1 MAWLVSANI
10 MQNIGLSAKILS
22 QRTFTIFVVMALI
35 TTFATTPLVSFLYP
49 PRYQKKLAAW
59 KRGDIDWDGTRL
71 VSDSGSDDAP
81 LEKADSGEIRRLLVY
96 LRLDSLPSLF
106 TFMNLLGPDTAINSV
121 NKLHPR
127 KPSHPGSGD
136 QTPLLGKPLEVH
148 GLRMVELTE
157 RLSSVMTESEVDD
170 CSTKDPV
177 VNAFHT
183 FGQLSNVATSG
194 KVQIVPSDSFAE
206 TINSSAA
213 EHGSDLVLLPWS
225 EAGTLSD
232 CNSSGAMN
240 DQLGQG
246 SHSDFVKNFLA
257 DAPCN
262 AAVLVNNGFGGK
274 AKEVSRPKLHIS
286 PTEAGI
292 PATGH
297 LATMPIENR
306 SHHIFFPFSGGVD
319 DRIALRFVLRLA
331 RKSNVTATVIFVKR
345 EATPTDD
352 DIKPA
357 EPASGAPNSKEGVN
371 VVAESVNSSISPSDR
386 DLTFFTAMRDSLPV
400 ELASRVSFEVAGAG
414 TDIIARAKVDFDAC
428 TNNAGNIFVAGR
440 SNGSIPA
447 KISTLAPE
455 VRTTLGPFAAAAL
468 EAKIGA
474 SVLVMKAAGRG
485 LEM

>member
-1 MAWLVSANI
+1 

-35 TTFATTPLVSFLYP
+35 TTFATTPLVSFIYP
-49 PRYQKKLAAW
+49 PSYQKKLASW
-59 KRGDIDWDGTRL
+59 RRGEIDWDGTRL
-71 VSDSGSDDAP
+71 VSSSDSVDAP
-81 LEKADSGEIRRLLVY
+81 LEKNDSGEIRRLLVY

-106 TFMNLLGPDTAINSV
+106 TFMNLLGPDRASNSV

-127 KPSHPGSGD
+127 KTSQPGSGD

-170 CSTKDPV
+170 NSTKDPV
-177 VNAFHT
+177 VNAFQT

-206 TINSSAA
+206 VLNSSAA
-213 EHGSDLVLLPWS
+213 EQGSDLVLLPWS

-232 CNSSGAMN
+232 CNTGGALN

-274 AKEVSRPKLHIS
+274 AKDVSRPKLQIS
-286 PTEAGI
+286 PTEASL
-292 PATGH
+292 PDTGH

-319 DRIALRFVLRLA
+319 DRVALRFVLRLA
-331 RKSNVTATVIFVKR
+331 RNSNVTATVVFVKR
-345 EATPTDD
+345 EATITGD

-357 EPASGAPNSKEGVN
+357 EPASGTPDLKEGVN
-371 VVAESVNSSISPSDR
+371 VGAESVNSSISPSDR
-386 DLTFFTAMRDSLPV
+386 DLAFFTTLRDSLPM
-400 ELASRVSFEVAGAG
+400 ELASRVSFELAGAG
-414 TDIIARAKVDFDAC
+414 TDIITRAKVDFDAC

-440 SNGSIPA
+440 NNGSVPA
-447 KISTLAPE
+447 KSSTLAPE
-455 VRTTLGPFAAAAL
+455 VRTTLGPVASAVL

-474 SVLVMKAAGRG
+474 SVLIMKAAGRG

>member
-1 MAWLVSANI
+1 
-10 MQNIGLSAKILS
+10 
-22 QRTFTIFVVMALI
+22 MALI
-35 TTFATTPLVSFLYP
+35 TTFATTPLVSFIYP
-49 PRYQKKLAAW
+49 PWYQKKLAAW
-59 KRGDIDWDGTRL
+59 RRGDIDWDGTRL
-71 VSDSGSDDAP
+71 VSDSDSVDAH
-81 LEKADSGEIRRLLVY
+81 LEKNDSGEIRRLLVY

-106 TFMNLLGPDTAINSV
+106 TFMNLLGPDRASNSA

-127 KPSHPGSGD
+127 KTSQPGSGD
-136 QTPLLGKPLEVH
+136 QTPLLGKPLEVY

-170 CSTKDPV
+170 GSTKDPV
-177 VNAFHT
+177 VNAFQT

-206 TINSSAA
+206 TLNGKAA

-232 CNSSGAMN
+232 CNSSGALN

-274 AKEVSRPKLHIS
+274 TKDVSRPKLQIS
-286 PTEAGI
+286 PTEASL
-292 PATGH
+292 PDVGH

-319 DRIALRFVLRLA
+319 DRVALRFVLRLA
-331 RKSNVTATVIFVKR
+331 RNSNVTATVVFVKR
-345 EATPTDD
+345 EATSTDD

-357 EPASGAPNSKEGVN
+357 EPASGAPDLKEGVN
-371 VVAESVNSSISPSDR
+371 VAAESVNSSISPSDR
-386 DLTFFTAMRDSLPV
+386 DLAFFTTLRDSLPM
-400 ELASRVSFEVAGAG
+400 ELASRVSFELAGAG
-414 TDIIARAKVDFDAC
+414 TDIISRAKVDFDAC

-440 SNGSIPA
+440 SNGSVPA

-455 VRTTLGPFAAAAL
+455 VRTTLGPVAAAVL

>member
-1 MAWLVSANI
+1 
-10 MQNIGLSAKILS
+10 
-22 QRTFTIFVVMALI
+22 MALI

-49 PRYQKKLAAW
+49 PWYQKKLTAW
-59 KRGDIDWDGTRL
+59 KRGEIDWDGNRL
-71 VSDSGSDDAP
+71 VSDSGSTDGP
-81 LEKADSGEIRRLLVY
+81 LEKTDSGEIRRLLVY

-106 TFMNLLGPDTAINSV
+106 TFMNLLGPDRASNSV

-127 KPSHPGSGD
+127 KPSYPGSGD
-136 QTPLLGKPLEVH
+136 QTPLLGKPLRVH
-148 GLRMVELTE
+148 GLRMFELTE
-157 RLSSVMTESEVDD
+157 RLSSVMSEADVDD

-194 KVQIVPSDSFAE
+194 KVQCVPPNSFAE
-206 TINSSAA
+206 TLHSSAA
-213 EHGSDLVLLPWS
+213 EYGSDLVLLPWS

-232 CNSSGAMN
+232 CNSSGPLN

-246 SHSDFVKNFLA
+246 THSDFVKDFLA

-274 AKEVSRPKLHIS
+274 AKEVSRPKLQIT
-286 PTEAGI
+286 PTEASL
-292 PATGH
+292 PATEH

-306 SHHIFFPFSGGVD
+306 SHHIFFPFSGGAD
-319 DRIALRFVLRLA
+319 DRVALRFVLRLA
-331 RKSNVTATVIFVKR
+331 RNSNVTATVIFVKH
-345 EATPTDD
+345 ETIPTED

-357 EPASGAPNSKEGVN
+357 EPASGAPNFKEGVN

-386 DLTFFTAMRDSLPV
+386 DLTFFTTMRDSLPV
-400 ELASRVSFEVAGAG
+400 ELASRVSFELADAS
-414 TDIIARAKVDFDAC
+414 TDIITRAKADFEVC
-428 TNNAGNIFVAGR
+428 TNNAGNLFVAGR

-447 KISTLAPE
+447 KISTIAPE
-455 VRTTLGPFAAAAL
+455 VRTTLGPLAAAAL

-474 SVLVMKAAGRG
+474 SVLVVKAAGRG

>member
-1 MAWLVSANI
+1 

-49 PRYQKKLAAW
+49 PWYQKKLAAW
-59 KRGDIDWDGTRL
+59 KRGEIDWDGTRL
-71 VSDSGSDDAP
+71 VSDSASADGP
-81 LEKADSGEIRRLLVY
+81 LEKLDSGEIRRLLVY

-106 TFMNLLGPDTAINSV
+106 TFMNLLGPDKASESV
-121 NKLHPR
+121 NKLHHR
-127 KPSHPGSGD
+127 RTSQPGSGD

-148 GLRMVELTE
+148 GLRMLELTD

-170 CSTKDPV
+170 NSTKDPV
-177 VNAFHT
+177 VNAFQT

-194 KVQIVPSDSFAE
+194 KVQSVPPDSFAE
-206 TINSSAA
+206 TLNSSAA
-213 EHGSDLVLLPWS
+213 EHGSDLILLPWS

-232 CNSSGAMN
+232 CNSSGALN

-246 SHSDFVKNFLA
+246 SHSDFVKKFLA
-257 DAPCN
+257 DTPCN

-274 AKEVSRPKLHIS
+274 TKEVSRPKLQIT
-286 PTEAGI
+286 PTEASL

-319 DRIALRFVLRLA
+319 DRVALRFVLRLA
-331 RKSNVTATVIFVKR
+331 RNSNVTATVIFVKR
-345 EATPTDD
+345 EATLTEE
-352 DIKPA
+352 DIKTA
-357 EPASGAPNSKEGVN
+357 EPASGAPNFKEGTN
-371 VVAESVNSSISPSDR
+371 VVAESVSSSISPSDH
-386 DLTFFTAMRDSLPV
+386 DLTFFTTMRDSLPM
-400 ELASRVSFEVAGAG
+400 ELASRVSFELAGAG
-414 TDIIARAKVDFDAC
+414 TDIITRAKVDFDAC

-440 SNGSIPA
+440 SNGSVPA

-455 VRTTLGPFAAAAL
+455 VRTTLGPLAAAVL

-474 SVLVMKAAGRG
+474 SVLIMKAAGRG
-485 LEM
+485 LEV